1 MIIPGSGYSEV
12 RVLCYQILLA
22 DDHPL
27 IRQCVR
33 AIPAEKEELELV
45 AETDDGQALLDLLFD
60 GFITP
65 DLIIVDISMPRLDGF
80 GAIERIK
87 MLRPHIKTLVLT
99 GHKDEKYIAKALSLG
114 AAGYLL
120 KDDVGM
126 ELLPAIDKIRQGAT
140 YLSSSLPNLAA

>member
-1 MIIPGSGYSEV
+1 V
-12 RVLCYQILLA
+12 LA

-33 AIPAEKEELELV
+33 EILAEKEELEIV
-45 AETDDGQALLDLLFD
+45 AETNDGQALLDLLLN
-60 GFITP
+60 GFMTP
-65 DLIIVDISMPRLDGF
+65 DLIIVDISMPRLDGS

-87 MLRPHIKTLVLT
+87 MLRPHIKALVLT
-99 GHKDEKYIAKALSLG
+99 GHKDEKYIAEALSLG

-126 ELLPAIDKIRQGAT
+126 EMVLAIDKIRQGAT
-140 YLSSSLPNLAA
+140 YLSSLSSLSSSLPNLAV

>member
-1 MIIPGSGYSEV
+1 M
-12 RVLCYQILLA
+12 CYQIVLA
-22 DDHPL
+22 DDYPSF
-27 IRQCVR
+27 RQCVR
-33 AIPAEKEELELV
+33 EILAQKEDLEVV

-99 GHKDEKYIAKALSLG
+99 GHKDEKYMARALSLG

-120 KDDVGM
+120 KDDAGT
-126 ELLPAIDKIRQGAT
+126 ELVPAIDKIRQGAR
-140 YLSSSLPNLAA
+140 YLSSNLPNLTA